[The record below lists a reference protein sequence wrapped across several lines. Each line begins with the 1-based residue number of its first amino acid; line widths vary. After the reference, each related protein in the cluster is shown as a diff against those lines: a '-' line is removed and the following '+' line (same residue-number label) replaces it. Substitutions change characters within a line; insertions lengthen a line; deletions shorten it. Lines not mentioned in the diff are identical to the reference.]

1 MNRKK
6 YSSEIN
12 ERTKLITY
20 EQASERYQLGRS
32 SLIKIA
38 NECGAIR
45 KIGRSVRLNLE
56 VMDEA
61 IESYV

>member
-6 YSSEIN
+6 YSSEITEN
-12 ERTKLITY
+12 TKYITF
-20 EQASERYQLGRS
+20 EKASERYQLGRT
-32 SLIKIA
+32 SLIRIA

-45 KIGRSVRLNLE
+45 KIGRSVRLNLD

>member
-1 MNRKK
+1 MRKPQ
-6 YSSEIN
+6 YSNKNTEKT
-12 ERTKLITY
+12 RYITY

-45 KIGRSVRLNLE
+45 KIGRSVRLNLD

>member
-1 MNRKK
+1 MRKPQ
-6 YSSEIN
+6 YSSEIT

-20 EQASERYQLGRS
+20 EQASERYQLGRT
-32 SLIKIA
+32 SLIRIA

-45 KIGRSVRLNLE
+45 KIGRSVRLNLD

-61 IESYV
+61 IESYM